1 MPWSDEQVDRAIG
14 VLLRVGV
21 TLSATVV
28 LISAVWLHTQT
39 APDVS
44 AYRDFRGEPAQL
56 RSPTAILHGAAQG
69 NAAAWIQLGL
79 LILIATPVARVAYS
93 VLAFSLQRD
102 WTYVAVTLIVLAVL
116 LFGLW

>member
-21 TLSATVV
+21 MLAAVVV
-28 LISAVWLHTQT
+28 LVSAVWLHTQT
-39 APDVS
+39 TPDVGT
-44 AYRDFRGEPAQL
+44 YRDFRGEPAEL
-56 RSPTAILHGAAQG
+56 RSPTAVVHGAMHG
-69 NAAAWIQLGL
+69 DAAAWIQLGL

-93 VLAFSLQRD
+93 VLAFSLQHD

-116 LFGLW
+116 LYGLW